1 MPTLDELRAL
11 EGKAQVVAGTE
22 EFVFNQTMLRVKD
35 PVRSLDFYINVMG
48 MTLIKEMPFPSME
61 FTLYFLG
68 YVREQDE
75 TIPQDATGRA
85 AYAFRQKAMLE
96 LTHNWGTE
104 EDTGFEGY
112 HNGNSDPRGFG
123 HIGMYVPDVDAACER
138 FEALGVEFVKRPND
152 GRMKGLAFI
161 KDPDG
166 YWIEILEASNSASLV
181 IELGGDKDPPD

>member
-1 MPTLDELRAL
+1 MSSLDELLDL
-11 EGKAQVVAGTE
+11 EGKAQAPAGTE

-35 PVRSLDFYINVMG
+35 PARSLDFYINVMG
-48 MTLIKEMPFPSME
+48 MTLVKEMTFPSME

-68 YVREQDE
+68 YVRDYDE
-75 TIPQDATGRA
+75 TVPEDAIGRA

-104 EDTGFEGY
+104 GDDGFEGY

-138 FEALGVEFVKRPND
+138 FESLGVEFVKRPND
-152 GRMKGLAFI
+152 GQMKGLAFI

-166 YWIEILEASNSASLV
+166 YWIEILEAKNSASLV
-181 IELGGDKDPPD
+181 IELGGDNDPP